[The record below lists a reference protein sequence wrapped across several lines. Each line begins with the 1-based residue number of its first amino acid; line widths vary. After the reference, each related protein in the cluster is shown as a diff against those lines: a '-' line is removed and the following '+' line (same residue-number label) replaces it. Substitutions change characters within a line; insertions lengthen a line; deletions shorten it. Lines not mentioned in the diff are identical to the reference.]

1 MARRRGLHWTFAIL
15 ATLLLVL
22 GWARSSWA
30 APPEGPPEG
39 LVPPELTQ
47 SVSIEFPEAARELS
61 PVPSGRVIVEITI
74 GTDGVPHSPVVVE
87 GVHPVLDTAALEAV
101 IGLRYSP
108 ATLDGTPVEIVTEV
122 PIDFLPPAAPPEPPP
137 EQPPPDD
144 PPPDPPPPNPLK
156 LAGTILEAGQ
166 RTPVENVTVIVVP
179 APPDATPGPVTK
191 TSYAAE
197 PAPAWEVSD
206 RTGQDGRFEIHGR
219 FGLDAPTKVR
229 VVVLAPGYERFE
241 VIESLAAGQS
251 VTVKYFIR
259 RASTNPYRTVVKAPD
274 PLREE
279 VSRHTVTVEEIDNLP
294 GTQGDALKA
303 ITNFPGI
310 NRAPFGIGLLV
321 IRGSD
326 PTDSAVFLA
335 EHEIPQL
342 FHFGGI
348 TSVFNSDILT
358 QIDFIPGNFDSRYGD
373 AIGGVVDV
381 QPRAGRRDGY
391 HGYVDSDLFD
401 TGVLAEGPIGK
412 GSFIISGRR
421 SYIDVLLPAVVPDDA
436 GLDLAVAPRYY
447 DYQVLFD
454 YPVSKGN
461 LTARVF
467 GSDDRTRL
475 VAADA
480 NEVETDERDAFE
492 TKLIF
497 HRADLSYRNRQGRW
511 DFLVAPSYRY
521 DDFGGG
527 ALGIFKFRVQVHSF
541 SGRAEAGY
549 RISDHLHWSVG
560 TQLFAGSFLIDA
572 TSTPVPTAGLG
583 STGTRLSTEIRE
595 PFAAPSLYS
604 TLAIRAGPLT
614 LLPGARLSYYSL
626 QFQDVRT
633 DPRLRFRWDVADNT
647 WIKGGVGQY
656 TQIPDPPEWN
666 ELFGN
671 GRIGPESAL
680 HGSLAVGHDFPGIG
694 MRVEATGFYKVLW
707 DLATPSAELVTR
719 TDGNLGPENF
729 DNQGRGRIVGGEAF
743 VRKDLTANLFGWV
756 SYTISK
762 SERRPAPGDPWILFD
777 LDQTHILTLIGVY
790 RLGRGWQ
797 VGARFRV
804 VSGNPFTPVNGS
816 IYDAQ
821 DDGYLPIDGAVNSGR
836 VEPFH
841 QLDVRVDRK
850 FTWKRV
856 SLTTYVDVQNVYNRQ
871 NPEFVVYSY
880 DFRDSTRVPS
890 LPIIPSL
897 GIKLEF

>member
-1 MARRRGLHWTFAIL
+1 MAERTGWHGTLAIV
-15 ATLLLVL
+15 AVLLVAL
-22 GWARSSWA
+22 GWSARVWA
-30 APPEGPPEG
+30 GPPEG
-39 LVPPELTQ
+39 LVAPELTK
-47 SVSIEFPEAARELS
+47 SVSIQYPEPARALEE
-61 PVPSGRVIVEITI
+61 PPAGRVIVEITI

-87 GVHPVLDTAALEAV
+87 GVHPLLDAAALEAV
-101 IGLRYSP
+101 VQLRYTP
-108 ATLDGTPVEIVTEV
+108 ATLDGAPVEIVTDV
-122 PIDFLPPAAPPEPPP
+122 PIDFLPPAIAPPEDPPP
-137 EQPPPDD
+137 QD
-144 PPPDPPPPNPLK
+144 PPPDEPPPSPEPLE

-166 RTPVENVTVIVVP
+166 RTPIENVTVIVVP
-179 APPDATPGPVTK
+179 APADAEVGPITK
-191 TSYAAE
+191 TSYARE
-197 PAPAWEVSD
+197 PPPPWEVQD
-206 RTGQDGRFEIHGR
+206 QTGQDGRFEIRGR
-219 FGLDAPTKVR
+219 FGVDAPIKVR

-259 RASTNPYRTVVKAPD
+259 RSSTNPYRTVVKAPD
-274 PLREE
+274 PIREE
-279 VSRHTVTVEEIDNLP
+279 VSRHTITADEIDNLP

-391 HGYVDSDLFD
+391 HGYIDSDLFD

-412 GSFIISGRR
+412 GSFIVSGRR
-421 SYIDVLLPAVVPDDA
+421 SYIDLLLPAVVPDDA
-436 GLDLAVAPRYY
+436 GLNLAVAPRYY

-467 GSDDRTRL
+467 GSDDRTKL
-475 VAADA
+475 VAADP

-492 TKLIF
+492 TKLLF
-497 HRADLSYRNRQGRW
+497 HRADLAYRNRLGRW
-511 DFLVAPSYRY
+511 DFLFAPSYRY

-549 RISDHLHWSVG
+549 RINDHLHWSVG
-560 TQLFAGSFLIDA
+560 TQLFAGQFLIDA
-572 TSTPVPTAGLG
+572 ESPTIPVGGVGSAGARISTNV
-583 STGTRLSTEIRE
+583 SE
-595 PFAAPSLYS
+595 PFAAPALYS

-626 QFQDVRT
+626 QFQEVRT

-656 TQIPDPPEWN
+656 TQIPDVTEWN
-666 ELFGN
+666 DRFGN
-671 GRIGPESAL
+671 GRIAPETAL
-680 HGSLAVGHDFPGIG
+680 HTSLAVGHDFPRAG
-694 MRVEATGFYKVLW
+694 MRVEATGFYKYLW
-707 DLATPSAELVTR
+707 DLATPSIDLVVR
-719 TDGNLGPENF
+719 TDGNIGPENF
-729 DNQGRGRIVGGEAF
+729 DNQGIGRIFGGEFF

-762 SERRPAPGDPWILFD
+762 SERKPSPEDPWILFD

-790 RLGRGWQ
+790 RLPRGWQ

-804 VSGNPFTPVNGS
+804 VSGNPFTPVVGS
-816 IYDAQ
+816 VYEAT
-821 DDGYLPIDGAVNSGR
+821 DDEYIAIDGAINSGR

-841 QLDVRVDRK
+841 QLDLRLDRK
-850 FTWKRV
+850 FTGKRV
-856 SLTTYVDVQNVYNRQ
+856 TVTTYVDVQNIYNRQ

-880 DFRDSTRVPS
+880 DYRDSTRVPS

-897 GIKLEF
+897 GMKLEF